1 MIHNMIG
8 GGAALNFKIIGNP
21 QPETARD
28 NTIWIDT
35 DDITS
40 WTFSATQPE
49 TAEDGMVW
57 IATGIASTTSF
68 NALRKNAVMMYPLT
82 AQQFV
87 DGAWVEKTA
96 KIYQGGEWKS
106 FWNGQLYIR
115 GDEFLPITGG
125 WEPYF
130 DSSWYKKGTFS
141 KKEDRITL
149 SGAVDTFIIAKP
161 AKLIDLTHYNTIEV
175 MLENVSHSVV
185 HLSVVEEGNSFNANH
200 YIADTSVQKTAA
212 ATLTLTLDISTLKGK
227 FQVGCSSA
235 GGMSAAHSIEIV
247 EVHLR

>member
-8 GGAALNFKIIGNP
+8 GGAALNFKIICNP
-21 QPETARD
+21 QPETARE

-35 DDITS
+35 DDATN
-40 WTFSATQPE
+40 WMFSATQPE

-57 IATGIASTTSF
+57 IATGISSTTSF

-96 KIYQGGEWKS
+96 KIYQGVEWKS

-130 DSSWYKKGTFS
+130 DSNWYKEGTFS
-141 KKEDRITL
+141 KKDDRITL
-149 SGAVDTFIIAKP
+149 SGAKDTFIIAKP
-161 AKLIDLTHYNTIEV
+161 VKLVDLTHYNRIDV
-175 MLENVSHSVV
+175 YLENVHHSAI
-185 HLSVVEEGNSFNANH
+185 HLSLVEEGKSFRADN
-200 YIADTSVQKTAA
+200 YIADTKLEKTSLAEGIIS
-212 ATLTLTLDISTLKGK
+212 LDVSTFSGK

-235 GGMSAAHSIEIV
+235 GAMSAAHSIEIV
-247 EVHLR
+247 EVQLT